1 MPRPKRTKVA
11 PSGPVR
17 RVGRPSKSTAVV
29 EPAPSG
35 PVRRVGRPSKSSS
48 VIETAPP
55 ASRVSSDNIYD
66 ASDVEE
72 GAVTNVRHMK
82 KNNGKGKEIASP
94 ESSRAAPHLEL
105 GEAETEIQLGSEIR
119 DQEDVLDDIDLD
131 SSSPAVEVGR
141 REQRTPAVESSLLA
155 IGNFRRRAR
164 QPSILGRGNARARS
178 SSVESNLAEDNGLM
192 SVGKRN
198 TSALAMG
205 NFKRRQREPSILG
218 QNAAPLSFSSIGE
231 MERGIPAQV
240 GSALKIGQFKR
251 RAREPSILRTSQ
263 KARRNRMGYED
274 EDEDDFNP
282 EDESTP
288 LNLSKTKNM
297 TTSSAASSSNSRKR
311 KLSAVQVPQSQ
322 SSPRLPSPREIEAE
336 DTIPATGPLSDEE
349 DEATEPEFSPQEDLM
364 PSIEARADTPEL
376 LSETMAPPLDSSSL
390 PSSPEPALPVARRAA
405 SRGRRPTRGRTPP
418 PRTQDSPI
426 PSPPSL
432 THSPNRPL
440 ARAASTKANPKRQA
454 PPPSTFSTAQLQNL
468 LPRRR
473 RRPVRDVFEIASSE
487 DEVDASGLASDDDEL
502 SYLSVRTRTRR
513 PTTLRRT
520 PAPLTSK
527 SKPGPKPKEPGAKRT
542 YGSRNNTTSDKE
554 NEEIDPDD
562 SLAPLP
568 DDDENTSPENSQELE
583 KRVGRELKEA
593 ARKFQ
598 EVDQWEL
605 EFEDVTASSSSPR
618 DAR

>member
-17 RVGRPSKSTAVV
+17 RAGRPSKSTAVV
-29 EPAPSG
+29 EAVSSG
-35 PVRRVGRPSKSSS
+35 SVRRVGRPSKSSS
-48 VIETAPP
+48 VIEPAPP

-66 ASDVEE
+66 ASDAED
-72 GAVTNVRHMK
+72 GAVTNVQYVK

-105 GEAETEIQLGSEIR
+105 EEAEPDIQLGSDIR

-131 SSSPAVEVGR
+131 SSSPAVEVRR

-155 IGNFRRRAR
+155 IGNFKRRAR

-198 TSALAMG
+198 TSALAIG
-205 NFKRRQREPSILG
+205 NFKRRQREPSIIG
-218 QNAAPLSFSSIGE
+218 QNAPLSFGSMGE
-231 MERGIPAQV
+231 MERGTPAQV

-251 RAREPSILRTSQ
+251 RAREPSILRTGQ
-263 KARRNRMGYED
+263 KARRNQMDYED

-288 LNLSKTKNM
+288 LNLSKTKNK

-322 SSPRLPSPREIEAE
+322 SSPTLPSPRAIEAE

-349 DEATEPEFSPQEDLM
+349 DEATQPESSPREDLV

-432 THSPNRPL
+432 THSPNRQL
-440 ARAASTKANPKRQA
+440 ARAASNKANPKRQA

-473 RRPVRDVFEIASSE
+473 RRPARDVFEIASSE

-502 SYLSVRTRTRR
+502 SHLSVRTRTRR
-513 PTTLRRT
+513 PTILRRT
-520 PAPLTSK
+520 PAPLKST
-527 SKPGPKPKEPGAKRT
+527 SKPGSKPKEPGAKRT

-568 DDDENTSPENSQELE
+568 DDDNASPENSQELE

-605 EFEDVTASSSSPR
+605 EFEDITASSSSPR